1 MGRSAFSLALLALV
15 ALIIASASAEVFFEE
30 NFDDTW
36 ESRWVPSTFKSGDEG
51 KWDTTAG
58 KYYGDANNKGL
69 HTTTDY
75 RWYDISAKTPAFNNK
90 GKKLV
95 LQYTVKHEQ
104 NLDCGGGYIKLA
116 PMSDQAKFG
125 GDSEYSV
132 MFGPDICGYSTKRVH
147 VIFTYKGKNHLIKKE
162 IKPETDEKTHIYTL
176 IVNPDNTYEV
186 QIDLKKVE
194 SGSLYEDFDMIP
206 PKTIKDP
213 KGKKPEEWDEREEI
227 ADPADVKPA
236 GHDDIPKQIVDP
248 AAAKPEDWDDESDGE
263 WEAPMMD
270 NPEFK
275 GDWFPKMMKNEAYK
289 GIWVADDIPNPDFA
303 DDAELY
309 NFVKDNGLVG
319 FELWQVK
326 AGTIFDNIL
335 VCDDPAYAKSV
346 AEKTIVPF
354 QEGEKAMKEIADKEE
369 ADKRKEED
377 EKRDAASKSEAS
389 SDDDDDDD
397 EVRAHTLVIGHTL
410 VIVSSSQS
418 SHMSS
423 VMPACLYVSISACQ
437 HSLR

>member
-1 MGRSAFSLALLALV
+1 MGVRSSFCLAVLALV
-15 ALIIASASAEVFFEE
+15 ALILASATAEVFFEE
-30 NFDDTW
+30 NFDDGW
-36 ESRWVPSTFKSGDEG
+36 EDRWVTSTFKGGDEG
-51 KWDTTAG
+51 TWDTTAG

-75 RWYDISAKTPAFNNK
+75 RWYDISAKTPSFNNK

-116 PMSDQAKFG
+116 PSGVDQAKFG
-125 GDSEYSV
+125 GDSEYSI
-132 MFGPDICGYSTKRVH
+132 MFGPDICGYSTKKVH

-186 QIDLKKVE
+186 QIDLKTVQT
-194 SGSLYEDFDMIP
+194 GSLYDDWDMLQ
-206 PKTIKDP
+206 PKIIKDP
-213 KGKKPEEWDEREEI
+213 KAKKPEDWDEREEI
-227 ADPADVKPA
+227 PDPSDKKPD
-236 GHDDIPKQIVDP
+236 GYDDIPKQIVDP
-248 AAAKPEDWDDESDGE
+248 DAKKPEDWDDESDGE
-263 WEAPMMD
+263 WEAPMID

-275 GDWFPKMMKNEAYK
+275 GEWKPKMIKNDKYK
-289 GIWVADDIPNPDFA
+289 GKWVAPDIENPDFV
-303 DDAELY
+303 DDKELY
-309 NFVKDNGLVG
+309 NVVKDNGLVG

-354 QEGEKAMKEIADKEE
+354 QKGEAAMKEKADKEAE
-369 ADKRKEED
+369 EKRKKED
-377 EKRDAASKSEAS
+377 EERAAAAAAEDD
-389 SDDDDDDD
+389 DDDDDDD
-397 EVRAHTLVIGHTL
+397 EEEEDKKKGEL
-410 VIVSSSQS
+410 
-418 SHMSS
+418 
-423 VMPACLYVSISACQ
+423 
-437 HSLR
+437 